1 VRDIGTNEKLH
12 GIAKDWNLR
21 KYLKENPSQR
31 GEEPKTA
38 LASTVEA
45 ILGAVWVDSERNF
58 EAVHH
63 AVKKFQS

>member
-1 VRDIGTNEKLH
+1 LH

-21 KYLKENPSQR
+21 KYLKENPSQK
-31 GEEPKTA
+31 GEEPKTTLA
-38 LASTVEA
+38 LTVKA
-45 ILGAVWVDSERNF
+45 ILGAVWVDSKGNF